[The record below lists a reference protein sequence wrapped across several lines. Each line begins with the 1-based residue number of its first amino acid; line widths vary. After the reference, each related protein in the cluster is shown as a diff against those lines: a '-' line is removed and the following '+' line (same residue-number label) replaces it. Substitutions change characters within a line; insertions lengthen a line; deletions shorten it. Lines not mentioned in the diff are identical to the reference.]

1 MKLKL
6 IIPLLALSCLAA
18 SGQELFGYASI
29 MPSTIIVEPGSLNY
43 TQALLH
49 NRLNFHWEI
58 LKGWSIDAGLRN
70 RIIVGSPEMIS
81 PAEIASDKGLVDL
94 SWNIADGR
102 KHVVNSAFDRL
113 ALAFEQDK
121 WKISLGRQRV
131 NWGQTFVWN
140 PNDIFNTYSFFD
152 FDYPERPGCDA
163 LRTTY
168 FHSATASTELVVAAS
183 PQRGRS
189 TVAMLHRWNRKGVD
203 YQVIAGQM
211 SHSDLVAGG
220 AVTGEFGGVNLRAEA
235 SGFYPLEGDER
246 NLVVALS
253 LGADYVFP
261 SSLMI
266 QAEFL
271 YNNVGSSTSGNGL
284 FDLYAAPLSAKRL
297 SISETNV
304 FAQASYPLT
313 PRLNASLSGM
323 MFVDVEALYG
333 GLSADYS
340 LAQNLDISLI
350 AQYFHASNGSPLGD
364 MRMLLA
370 FARLKYSF

>member
-6 IIPLLALSCLAA
+6 IIPLLALCCSAA
-18 SGQELFGYASI
+18 SGQELSGYASL
-29 MPSTIIVEPGSLNY
+29 MPSTILVEPGSLNY
-43 TQALLH
+43 NQALLH

-58 LKGWSIDAGLRN
+58 AESWRFDAGLRN
-70 RIIVGSPEMIS
+70 RFIIGSEEMLS
-81 PAEIASDKGLVDL
+81 PSEIAGDNGLADL

-102 KHVVNSAFDRL
+102 NHVLNSAFDRL
-113 ALAFEQDK
+113 AVAFEKDK

-168 FHSATASTELVVAAS
+168 FHSETSSTELAVAAS
-183 PQRGRS
+183 PLRGRS
-189 TVAMLHRWNRKGVD
+189 TVAMLHRWNRSGVD

-211 SHSDLVAGG
+211 SHSDIVAGG
-220 AVTGEFGGVNLRAEA
+220 AVTGEFRGINLRAEA

-246 NLVVALS
+246 LVVALS
-253 LGADYVFP
+253 FGADYVFP
-261 SSLMI
+261 SALML
-266 QAEFL
+266 QAEVL
-271 YNNVGSSTSGNGL
+271 YNNAGSGASGNGL
-284 FDLYAAPLSAKRL
+284 FDLYSAPLSAKRL
-297 SISETNV
+297 SISETNL
-304 FAQASYPLT
+304 FAQASYPIT

-340 LAQNLDISLI
+340 LASNLDLSVI
-350 AQYFHASNGSPLGD
+350 AQYFHAAGGSALGD